1 MTVINNIIIGK
12 NRPKYQPQR
21 RKEKEN
27 HWPHQY
33 DGQNM
38 VRPTMEKIQKIHLS
52 SHLNNVI

>member
-1 MTVINNIIIGK
+1 MTVITNIIKGK
-12 NRPKYQPQR
+12 NSPKYQPQR

-33 DGQNM
+33 DGKNM
-38 VRPTMEKIQKIHLS
+38 VRPIMEKIQKKNLS

>member
-1 MTVINNIIIGK
+1 MTVINNIIKGK

-21 RKEKEN
+21 RKETEN

-33 DGQNM
+33 DGKNM
-38 VRPTMEKIQKIHLS
+38 VRPNMEKIQRMNLS